1 MQKGTTNV
9 TLKEQNLSFNND
21 HTNIITV
28 SNLTK
33 KFGNIV
39 AVDNI
44 SFEVKRGETFAFL
57 GPNGAGKSTTIKML
71 TTLLHPT
78 SGKIILNGFD
88 PARNKDGVRK
98 SLGIVFQDPSL
109 DDDLTALENMQFHA
123 VCYNIPKD
131 IRNKR
136 TEELLKFVELWE
148 RKDDYVKTFSGGM
161 KRRLEIARGL
171 LHHPH
176 ILFLD
181 EPTLG
186 LDPQT
191 RNHMWSYVKDINE
204 KENMTVFFTTHYMEE
219 ADRVAD
225 RIAVI
230 DQGKIIAMGTA
241 GELKSRTNSDTLE
254 DAFLNLTGHK
264 IREEEAS
271 GLDRMRRR
279 RQMWGGRKR

>member
-1 MQKGTTNV
+1 LRTEASNIIQTEKD
-9 TLKEQNLSFNND
+9 LSLNND
-21 HTNIITV
+21 HLNIIAV

-33 KFGNIV
+33 KFGDIV

-44 SFEVKRGETFAFL
+44 SFEVKRGEIFAFL

-78 SGKIILNGFD
+78 SGKIILNGYD
-88 PARNKDGVRK
+88 PAHEKDGVRK

-109 DDDLTALENMQFHA
+109 DDDLTAMENMQFHA
-123 VCYNIPKD
+123 VCYKISKD
-131 IRNKR
+131 IRAKR
-136 TEELLKFVELWE
+136 IEDLLQFVELWD
-148 RKDDYVKTFSGGM
+148 RRDDMVKTFSGGM

-171 LHHPH
+171 LHHPT

-191 RNHMWSYVKDINE
+191 RNHMWSYVKDVNE

-225 RIAVI
+225 RIAII
-230 DQGKIIAMGTA
+230 DHGKIIAIGTS
-241 GELKSRTNSDTLE
+241 GELKNRTNSETLE

-271 GLDRMRRR
+271 SLDRLRMRGRMWRGRR
-279 RQMWGGRKR
+279 K

>member
-1 MQKGTTNV
+1 M
-9 TLKEQNLSFNND
+9 SRSND
-21 HTNIITV
+21 HTDIIAV

-33 KFGNIV
+33 VFGNIT

-44 SFEVKRGETFAFL
+44 SFEVKAGETFAFL

-78 SGKIILNGFD
+78 SGKIVLNGHD
-88 PARNKDGVRK
+88 PAHHKDRVRK

-123 VCYNIPKD
+123 VCYRIPKEV
-131 IRNKR
+131 RAKR
-136 TEELLKFVELWE
+136 IEDLLKFVELLD
-148 RKDDYVKTFSGGM
+148 RKDDLVKTFSGGM

-171 LHHPH
+171 LHHPT

-191 RNHMWSYVKDINE
+191 RNHMWSYVKDINQ
-204 KENMTVFFTTHYMEE
+204 KENMTIFFTTHYMEE

-230 DQGKIIAMGTA
+230 DHGKIIATGTSA
-241 GELKSRTNSDTLE
+241 ELKSQTNSSTLE

-264 IREEEAS
+264 IRDEEAS

-279 RQMWGGRKR
+279 RQLWGGRR